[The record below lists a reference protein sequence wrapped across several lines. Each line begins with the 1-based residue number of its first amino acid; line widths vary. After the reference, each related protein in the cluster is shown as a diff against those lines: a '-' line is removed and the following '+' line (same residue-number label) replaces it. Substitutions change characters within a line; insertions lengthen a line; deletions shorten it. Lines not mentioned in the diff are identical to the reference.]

1 MTELTGAERI
11 APGALEAWQRHL
23 GREVDASALRAQLVE
38 GSLPRAFHEAAVRA
52 SQNAALTIDD
62 EEVTHGELDGLAARV
77 GGWFRAQGL
86 APQERVI
93 LCGGNSLDF
102 VVAYLGVL
110 RAGGIVVP
118 VGAGLTPPELRHLA
132 QDSGATYALAQGDA
146 LGRLES
152 ISREDTPL
160 REVLAIGGEAISDAL
175 SLQEVISEGEPLE
188 PGDASGD
195 DVAMLAYTSGTTG
208 HPKGVPLTHANLLS
222 SMRAAM
228 QAWQWEANDVLVH
241 ALPFSHQHGLG
252 GVHMTLLAG
261 SRTVVHGRF
270 DPARLCAAIE
280 SERATI
286 LFAVP
291 AIYEK
296 LVAWE
301 GIEEADFSSL
311 RLPIAGSSALSPA
324 LARRVSSLLD
334 RDVLER
340 YGSTESGLSVSNPY
354 DGPRK
359 FGSVGF
365 PLPGTELSIVD
376 ELGHALE
383 PGEDGEIVLRGP
395 QVFSGYWNLPDATE
409 ENFYAGGWFRTGD
422 VGRVD
427 PEDGYLTITGRLKE
441 MIISGGLNIYP
452 REVELALEDHA
463 TVDGAAVVGITSERW
478 GEEVVAFVVPAG
490 DGGVD
495 EGDLSAHARES
506 LSAYKCPKR
515 YFVVDE
521 LPRNKMGKV
530 LKDELVRRAGE
541 EREAG

>member
-1 MTELTGAERI
+1 MTRLTGTDRI
-11 APGALEAWQRHL
+11 APGTLDAWQRHL
-23 GREVDASALRAQLVE
+23 GREVDADALQAELVE
-38 GSLPRAFHEAAVRA
+38 GSLPQAFHKA
-52 SQNAALTIDD
+52 STHRSAQTALTIDG
-62 EEVTHGELDGLAARV
+62 EEITHEELDGLAARV
-77 GGWFRAQGL
+77 GGWLRVQGL

-102 VVAYLGVL
+102 VVAYLSIL
-110 RAGGIVVP
+110 RAGGVVVP
-118 VGAGLTPPELRHLA
+118 AGADLTPSELRHLA
-132 QDSGATYALAQGDA
+132 QDSSAAYALAQGDA
-146 LGRLES
+146 IDRLTS
-152 ISREDTPL
+152 IAQEDTSL
-160 REVLAIGGEAISDAL
+160 REVVAVGGEASSSAL
-175 SLQEVISEGEPLE
+175 SLQEALSEGEPLE
-188 PGDASGD
+188 PGDANGG

-208 HPKGVPLTHANLLS
+208 QPKGVPLTHANLLS
-222 SMRAAM
+222 SIRAAM
-228 QAWQWEANDVLVH
+228 WSWRWDANDVLVH
-241 ALPFSHQHGLG
+241 ALPFTHQHGLG

-261 SRTVVHGRF
+261 SRAVVHSRF
-270 DPARLCAAIE
+270 EPARLCATIE
-280 SERATI
+280 SEKATV

-296 LVAWE
+296 LAAWE
-301 GIEEADFSSL
+301 GVEEANFSSL

-324 LARRVSSLLD
+324 LARRVSSLLS
-334 RDVLER
+334 RDILER

-354 DGPRK
+354 DGLRK

-376 ELGHALE
+376 EEGRALE
-383 PGEDGEIVLRGP
+383 PGEDGEIALRGP

-409 ENFYAGGWFRTGD
+409 ENFYPGGWFRTGD

-452 REVELALEDHA
+452 REVELVLEDHA
-463 TVDGAAVVGITSERW
+463 AVEGAAVVGIPSERW

-490 DGGVD
+490 NEAID
-495 EGDLSAHARES
+495 EEDLSVHARET

-515 YFVVDE
+515 FFVVDE
-521 LPRNKMGKV
+521 LPRNEMGKV
-530 LKDELVRRAGE
+530 LKDELVRMTGE